1 MDNKKPKTIS
11 LIITG
16 VALAAIVILLIF
28 AKKQQAANSNT
39 QQQAAAT
46 AATPV
51 SICYVLNKPA
61 ASSSY
66 HDAGYLKITT
76 SDGGKTITGELG
88 TRPAEKDA
96 VSGTITGTIAE
107 DNGAALFTGTYAA
120 MGEGMKSVQ
129 DQLIRLD
136 ETQAQIGFGEQV
148 ENKDGSYSYKD
159 KTKVTYSY
167 ALPAVDC
174 AQYDTLKATAWK
186 Q

>member
-16 VALAAIVILLIF
+16 VALVAIVILLIF
-28 AKKQQAANSNT
+28 AKKQQVANNNA
-39 QQQAAAT
+39 QQPAVTAT
-46 AATPV
+46 TPV

-61 ASSSY
+61 ASSSD

-76 SDGGKTITGELG
+76 SDGGKTVTGELG

-107 DNGAALFTGTYAA
+107 DNGAALFTGTYTA

-129 DQLIRLD
+129 DQLIRFD

-174 AQYDTLKATAWK
+174 AQYDTLKAAAWK